1 VIGVSPDPQEKNDR
15 FRESLT
21 LPYTLVG
28 DPRGL
33 LARAYDARWPWPLN
47 GRVRRTTYVI
57 DGDRKVKEAYHS
69 ELRFLG
75 HVKHAC
81 AVVAPTA
88 GGEAP

>member
-1 VIGVSPDPQEKNDR
+1 VIGVSPDGQEKNDR
-15 FRESLT
+15 FRQSLT
-21 LPYTLVG
+21 LPYALVG
-28 DPRGL
+28 DPKGL

-57 DGDRKVKEAYHS
+57 DGERKVQEAYRS
-69 ELRFLG
+69 ELRMRA

>member
-1 VIGVSPDPQEKNDR
+1 VIGVSPDLQEKNDR

-21 LPYTLVG
+21 LPYALVG

-33 LARAYDARWPWPLN
+33 LARAYDTRWPIGN
-47 GRVRRTTYVI
+47 RVRRTTYVI
-57 DGDRKVKEAYHS
+57 DPDRKIKEAYRS
-69 ELRFLG
+69 ELRPRA
-75 HVKHAC
+75 HVERAC